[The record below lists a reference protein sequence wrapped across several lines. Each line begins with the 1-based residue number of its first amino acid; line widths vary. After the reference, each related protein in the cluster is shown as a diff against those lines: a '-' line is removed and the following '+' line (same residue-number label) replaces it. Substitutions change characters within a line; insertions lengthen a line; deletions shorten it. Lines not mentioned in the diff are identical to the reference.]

1 MSGSQ
6 SLYSRPERVDDSFGV
21 VFRDGIMGTRMV
33 VVAIVS
39 LICSY

>member
-1 MSGSQ
+1 MGGSQ
-6 SLYSRPERVDDSFGV
+6 PLYGRPERIGDLFGV
-21 VFRDGIMGTRMV
+21 VFSDGITGTRMV

>member
-6 SLYSRPERVDDSFGV
+6 SLYGRPERVGDLFSV
-21 VFRDGIMGTRMV
+21 VFRDRVMGTRMV

>member
-1 MSGSQ
+1 MGGSQ
-6 SLYSRPERVDDSFGV
+6 SLYCRPERVGGLFSV
-21 VFRDGIMGTRMV
+21 VFRDGVMGTRMI